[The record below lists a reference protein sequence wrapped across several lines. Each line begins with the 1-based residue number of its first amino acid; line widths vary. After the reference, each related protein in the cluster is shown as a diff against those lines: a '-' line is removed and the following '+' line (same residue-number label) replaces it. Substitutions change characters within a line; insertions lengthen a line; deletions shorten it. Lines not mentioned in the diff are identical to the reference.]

1 MNKKK
6 EEKKEEEEDLTSKLG
21 NVLSLRGVKGEEL
34 AKMSVEELV
43 KKEGLLPFNPMHMVS
58 DDDAEK
64 LGAHAGVIY
73 GASIASIGQ
82 SLTRND
88 LPLDKRVSLGI
99 KGLRPILAAAISAW
113 ETSKILTDK
122 EAEILGVVLLDE
134 DTVPGA
140 GEKAKVTA
148 NEVIAELRKEVKLSK
163 EEQEQLRK
171 ELEDLKKEKKS

>member
-1 MNKKK
+1 MSKKK
-6 EEKKEEEEDLTSKLG
+6 EEKKEEKEDLTSKLE

-43 KKEGLLPFNPMHMVS
+43 KKEGLLPFNPMHVVS

-64 LGAHAGVIY
+64 LGAHAGIIY

-88 LPLDKRVSLGI
+88 LPLNKRVSLGI

-113 ETSKILTDK
+113 ETCKILTGK
-122 EAEILGVVLLDE
+122 EAVILGVVHLE
-134 DTVPGA
+134 EYSVEGV

-148 NEVIAELRKEVKLSK
+148 NEVIA
-163 EEQEQLRK
+163 
-171 ELEDLKKEKKS
+171 